1 MKKNN
6 SKVAAM
12 IKAIAGKMA
21 SVGCNS
27 ASEWGFHQ
35 PKAPKALGTPKKMN

>member
-21 SVGCNS
+21 SVSCNS
-27 ASEWGFHQ
+27 TSEWGFHQ
-35 PKAPKALGTPKKMN
+35 PKAPKMLETLRKMR